1 MNSIYYDSLKFY
13 FLTTIAREPLVAS
26 NITWESSSFTGGV
39 IVTKSS
45 SSCTAASPSSGL
57 KAALLAKVI
66 STTSRGQ
73 EVLASLES
81 VGKAVGSDADG
92 VNGWTINDSGDA
104 IQWTM
109 VTTSTTNL
117 IQVYSAWYN
126 VLISVVGS
134 LYIFVIYQLTRW
146 RTRSESSSVGKL
158 NAVPTMIATW
168 ANKIWKQMITVRLP
182 GDTQFQICPR

>member
-1 MNSIYYDSLKFY
+1 MNSIYYDSFKFY

-26 NITWESSSFTGGV
+26 DVAWETRSFTRGV

-81 VGKAVGSDADG
+81 VGEAVGSDTDG

-104 IQWTM
+104 IQGTM

-117 IQVYSAWYN
+117 IQVYSAWYY

-134 LYIFVIYQLTRW
+134 LTTFLWFINLHGEGHV
-146 RTRSESSSVGKL
+146 RSRLQSGSSML
-158 NAVPTMIATW
+158 
-168 ANKIWKQMITVRLP
+168 
-182 GDTQFQICPR
+182 FQPW

>member
-1 MNSIYYDSLKFY
+1 VNSIYYDSFKFY

-26 NITWESSSFTGGV
+26 DVAWETRSFTRGV

-81 VGKAVGSDADG
+81 VGEAVGSDTDG
-92 VNGWTINDSGDA
+92 VNG
-104 IQWTM
+104 
-109 VTTSTTNL
+109 
-117 IQVYSAWYN
+117 
-126 VLISVVGS
+126 
-134 LYIFVIYQLTRW
+134 
-146 RTRSESSSVGKL
+146 
-158 NAVPTMIATW
+158 
-168 ANKIWKQMITVRLP
+168 
-182 GDTQFQICPR
+182 